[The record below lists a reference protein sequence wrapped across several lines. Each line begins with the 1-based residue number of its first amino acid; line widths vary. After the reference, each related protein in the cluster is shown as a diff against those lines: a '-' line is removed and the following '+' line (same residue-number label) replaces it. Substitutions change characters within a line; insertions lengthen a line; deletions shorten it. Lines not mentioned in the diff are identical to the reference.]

1 MTEQPESFYEWLNLC
16 RVWAFLWGCP
26 ADSLDDEQRW
36 GARFRRQLSHYMAV
50 QEELDELEFD
60 AEPIPMSRE
69 EIDSIVERV
78 IRKHGKKETNA
89 KMTHN
94 QQEQGR

>member
-26 ADSLDDEQRW
+26 QDSLDDEQRW
-36 GARFRRQLSHYMAV
+36 GARFRRQISHYMAV

-78 IRKHGKKETNA
+78 IRKHEKKETNA
-89 KMTHN
+89 N
-94 QQEQGR
+94 ERN